1 MTNILNKKKPS
12 SIKAT
17 PELADFISNLDRESY
32 LDKIIT
38 KAREKLSEDMFSG
51 ESVPKR
57 QIPKHYI
64 QKYELNN
71 LYVIDLDSSRRLSY
85 TLVFNGS
92 GVCCVL
98 LEVFLSHKEYEKRFG
113 YS

>member
-1 MTNILNKKKPS
+1 MTNILDKKKPS

-17 PELADFISNLDRESY
+17 PELANFISNLDKGNH

-51 ESVPKR
+51 ESVPKK
-57 QIPKHYI
+57 QIPKYYF

-71 LYVIDLDSSRRLSY
+71 LYVINLDSSRRLSY
-85 TLVFNGS
+85 TLVFNGT

-98 LEVFLSHKEYEKRFG
+98 LEVFLTHKEYEKRFG